1 MSESSEAKIKRCVI
15 YTRKSTDKGL
25 EEEFNSLDAQRES
38 AENFIKSQKHNGW
51 RLLPVHYD
59 DGGYSGG
66 NTERPALKRLMED
79 IKAGG
84 IDILVIYKMDRLSRS
99 LLDFMN
105 LAEFFEKHN
114 VSFVSVTQD
123 INTSTSSGRMMLNIL
138 MAFGQYEREI
148 IGERILDSV
157 AGKKRR
163 GKYCGGGP
171 VLGYDVDDKKL
182 VINPKEAKVIR
193 EIFKL
198 YAKLGSGREVARI
211 MNEKGARTKSWTS
224 QKGKFHPGAKLTSK
238 ALYRIL
244 SNPLY
249 IGMVPHKEKTYPGE
263 QDAII
268 DKPLWDQVQDL
279 LQENRPLKPGAKRN
293 PIDSPFKGLMVCGYC
308 GGAFGITYTKKKNR
322 RYMYYIC
329 IKDNNRAEHECPLR
343 RFAAGD
349 IDKIILRQ
357 LNYLFK
363 NPAILM
369 KLFELLRE
377 REEEQSKELLERQ
390 AELEKAQQVIRDQLQ
405 SGGDII
411 TLREEFNKLNQEL
424 DGVKSELNSLKEIY
438 STRDLAETC
447 SSIEAVWEE
456 LFPVERYKLAHL
468 LINKITLYKD
478 RIVMDIKHHGLKSMI
493 RDLKSEPEIT
503 AVTPVGQDTIQ
514 LTIPMLVKR
523 WNGRKLIMMPDELEN
538 DEPEKDESNAVAKKL
553 AQAYRLMAMIEA
565 GKYSTRTRL
574 AEDLGLDQSMVVK
587 TLNLLNLSPKIQ
599 KMIVENKMPDGMT
612 LERLYGNI
620 PIEWEEQ
627 EKIFGLKQEVQHA

>member
-1 MSESSEAKIKRCVI
+1 
-15 YTRKSTDKGL
+15 
-25 EEEFNSLDAQRES
+25 
-38 AENFIKSQKHNGW
+38 
-51 RLLPVHYD
+51 
-59 DGGYSGG
+59 
-66 NTERPALKRLMED
+66 MED

-105 LAEFFEKHN
+105 LAEFFEQHN

-182 VINPKEAKVIR
+182 VINSKEAKVIR

-224 QKGKFHPGAKLTSK
+224 KRGKHHPGAKLTSK

-244 SNPLY
+244 GNPLY

-268 DKPLWDQVQDL
+268 DKNLWNQVQSVL
-279 LQENRPLKPGAKRN
+279 KENRPLKPGDKRN
-293 PIDSPFKGLMVCGYC
+293 PIDSPFKGLLVCGYC
-308 GGAFGITYTKKKNR
+308 GGSFGITYSKKKNR

-329 IKDNNRAEHECPLR
+329 IKDSHRAEHECPLR
-343 RFAAGD
+343 RFAAGA

-357 LNYLFK
+357 LNRLFK
-363 NPAILM
+363 NPAILTR
-369 KLFELLRE
+369 LFQQLGKREKEQRRELLKRH
-377 REEEQSKELLERQ
+377 S
-390 AELEKAQQVIRDQLQ
+390 ELENAVQAIRGQIQ
-405 SGGDII
+405 AGGDIVV
-411 TLREEFNKLNQEL
+411 LREEFNKLNQEL
-424 DGVKSELNSLKEIY
+424 DGVKSELDSLKEVY
-438 STRDLAETC
+438 STCDLAKTC
-447 SSIEAVWEE
+447 SSVESIWEE

-468 LINKITLYKD
+468 LIERITLYKD
-478 RIVMDIKHHGLKSMI
+478 KIVMNIKHHGLKSLI
-493 RDLKSEPEIT
+493 RDLKSEPECT
-503 AVTPVGQDTIQ
+503 AAAPVAPDTIQ
-514 LTIPMLVKR
+514 LTIPALVKR
-523 WNGRKLIMMPDELEN
+523 YNGRKLIIAPGEPEN
-538 DEPEKDESNAVAKKL
+538 DEPENDESNAVAKKL
-553 AQAYRLMAMIEA
+553 SQAYRFMAMVEA

-574 AEDLGLDQSMVVK
+574 AEDLNLDPSIVAK
-587 TLNLLNLSPKIQ
+587 TFNLLNLSPKIQ

-620 PIEWEEQ
+620 PVEWEEQ
-627 EKIFGLKQEVQHA
+627 ERMFLPQSV

>member
-15 YTRKSTDKGL
+15 YTRKSTEKGL
-25 EEEFNSLDAQRES
+25 EEEYNSLDAQRES

-51 RLLPVHYD
+51 QLLPAHYD

-66 NTERPALKRLMED
+66 TTERPALKRLMED

-105 LAEFFEKHN
+105 LAEFFEQHN

-171 VLGYDVDDKKL
+171 MLGYDVDDKRL
-182 VINPKEAKVIR
+182 VINQKEAKVIR

-198 YAKLGSGREVARI
+198 YAKFGSGHEVARI

-224 QKGKFHPGAKLTSK
+224 QSGKFHPGAKLTPK
-238 ALYRIL
+238 TLYRML

-249 IGMVPHKEKTYPGE
+249 IGMVPHKENTYPGE

-268 DKPLWDQVQDL
+268 DRVLWDQVQSL
-279 LQENRPLKPGAKRN
+279 LQENRPLKPGTKIN
-293 PIDSPFKGLMVCGYC
+293 PIDSPFKGLLVCGYC
-308 GGAFGITYTKKKNR
+308 GGSFGITYTKKKNR

-343 RFAAGD
+343 RFAAGA
-349 IDKIILRQ
+349 IDKIILQQ
-357 LNYLFK
+357 LSRIFK
-363 NPAILM
+363 SPAMLM
-369 KLFELLRE
+369 KTYR
-377 REEEQSKELLERQ
+377 
-390 AELEKAQQVIRDQLQ
+390 ELEKLQKERRAKLLKRFSELKTEQDEVGKQLRD
-405 SGGDII
+405 GGDIAI
-411 TLREEFNKLNQEL
+411 LTPRYTELANTL
-424 DGVKSELNSLKEIY
+424 DGVKRELESIGEIY
-438 STRDLAETC
+438 STDNLAEAC
-447 SSIEAVWEE
+447 GSIEAVWEE

-468 LINKITLYKD
+468 LIDRITLYKE
-478 RIVMDIKHHGLKSMI
+478 RIIMEIKHHGLKSLI
-493 RDLKSEPEIT
+493 RDLKSEPEFT
-503 AVTPVGQDTIQ
+503 AVVPEGKDTIQ

-523 WNGRKLIMMPDELEN
+523 WNGRKIILAPGETEKV
-538 DEPEKDESNAVAKKL
+538 EPEKDESNAMAKKL
-553 AQAYRLMAMIEA
+553 AQAYRFMAMIET

-587 TLNLLNLSPKIQ
+587 TLNLLHLSPKIQ

-612 LERLYGNI
+612 LTRLYGNI
-620 PIEWEEQ
+620 PIEWDEQ
-627 EKIFGLKQEVQHA
+627 EKMFLPQPIQAE

>member
-15 YTRKSTDKGL
+15 YTRKSTEKGL
-25 EEEFNSLDAQRES
+25 EEEYNSLDAQRES

-51 RLLPVHYD
+51 RLLPTHYD

-66 NTERPALKRLMED
+66 TTERPALKRLMED

-105 LAEFFEKHN
+105 LAEFFEQHN

-148 IGERILDSV
+148 IGERILDTI
-157 AGKKRR
+157 AGAKRR

-171 VLGYDVDDKKL
+171 VLGYDVDDKRL
-182 VINPKEAKVIR
+182 VINPKEAKNIR
-193 EIFKL
+193 NIFKL

-224 QKGKFHPGAKLTSK
+224 QRGKFHPGAKLTPK

-249 IGMVPHKEKTYPGE
+249 IGMVPHNGNMYPGE

-268 DKPLWDQVQDL
+268 GKALWDQVQYL
-279 LQENRPLKPGAKRN
+279 LKENRPLKPGDKRN
-293 PIDSPFKGLMVCGYC
+293 PIDSPFKGLLVCGYC
-308 GGAFGITYTKKKNR
+308 GGSFGITYTKKKNR

-329 IKDNNRAEHECPLR
+329 IKDNHRAEHECPLK

-349 IDKIILRQ
+349 VDKIILRQ
-357 LNYLFK
+357 LNRLFK

-369 KLFELLRE
+369 KLFEVLRK
-377 REEEQSKELLERQ
+377 REEEQSKGLLERQ
-390 AELEKAQQVIRDQLQ
+390 AELEKAQQAIRDQIQ
-405 SGGDII
+405 AGGDIPALAKKI
-411 TLREEFNKLNQEL
+411 TEL
-424 DGVKSELNSLKEIY
+424 GHELERVKSELDSLKKIY
-438 STRDLAETC
+438 STRDLTETC
-447 SSIEAVWEE
+447 GSIEAVWGE
-456 LFPVERYKLAHL
+456 LFPAERYKLTHL
-468 LINKITLYKD
+468 LIDRITLYKD
-478 RIVMDIKHHGLKSMI
+478 KIVMDIKHHGLKSLI

-503 AVTPVGQDTIQ
+503 EVAPVGQDTIQ
-514 LTIPMLVKR
+514 LTIPTLVKR
-523 WNGRKLIMMPDELEN
+523 WNGRKLIIVPGESES
-538 DEPEKDESNAVAKKL
+538 DEPERDESNAVAKKL
-553 AQAYRLMAMIEA
+553 AQAYRLMAMIET

-599 KMIVENKMPDGMT
+599 KMIVENKMPDGIT
-612 LERLYGNI
+612 LERLYGNV
-620 PIEWEEQ
+620 PVEWEEQ
-627 EKIFGLKQEVQHA
+627 EREFGMLRLNP

>member
-1 MSESSEAKIKRCVI
+1 
-15 YTRKSTDKGL
+15 
-25 EEEFNSLDAQRES
+25 
-38 AENFIKSQKHNGW
+38 
-51 RLLPVHYD
+51 
-59 DGGYSGG
+59 
-66 NTERPALKRLMED
+66 
-79 IKAGG
+79 
-84 IDILVIYKMDRLSRS
+84 
-99 LLDFMN
+99 
-105 LAEFFEKHN
+105 
-114 VSFVSVTQD
+114 
-123 INTSTSSGRMMLNIL
+123 
-138 MAFGQYEREI
+138 
-148 IGERILDSV
+148 
-157 AGKKRR
+157 
-163 GKYCGGGP
+163 
-171 VLGYDVDDKKL
+171 
-182 VINPKEAKVIR
+182 
-193 EIFKL
+193 
-198 YAKLGSGREVARI
+198 
-211 MNEKGARTKSWTS
+211 
-224 QKGKFHPGAKLTSK
+224 
-238 ALYRIL
+238 
-244 SNPLY
+244 
-249 IGMVPHKEKTYPGE
+249 MVPHKENTYPGE

-268 DKPLWDQVQDL
+268 DKPLWDQVQSL
-279 LQENRPLKPGAKRN
+279 LKENRPLKPGAKMN

-329 IKDNNRAEHECPLR
+329 IKDSHRAEHECPLK

-369 KLFELLRE
+369 KLFELLQK

-390 AELEKAQQVIRDQLQ
+390 SELENALQEIRSQLQ

-411 TLREEFNKLNQEL
+411 TLRDEFNKLNQEL

-447 SSIEAVWEE
+447 DSIEAVWEE

-468 LINKITLYKD
+468 LIDRITLYKD

-514 LTIPMLVKR
+514 LTIPTLVKR
-523 WNGRKLIMMPDELEN
+523 WNGRKLIMVPDELEN

-574 AEDLGLDQSMVVK
+574 AEDLGFDQSMVVK

-612 LERLYGNI
+612 LERLCGNI
-620 PIEWEEQ
+620 PVDWDEQ
-627 EKIFGLKQEVQHA
+627 EREFCV